1 MDEAAAQGGVG
12 MKVISIF
19 LALINTLF
27 GGLLILS
34 CISASETLTWIV
46 MKSTAGFL
54 GICFGILTF
63 KDNMQPINSGSMLLV
78 NLAVVIAG
86 VSGVAWGIHWSI
98 ISGDMKN
105 TVLLFGGSLFVQGLT
120 SMLG

>member
-1 MDEAAAQGGVG
+1 

-34 CISASETLTWIV
+34 CVSASEALSWVV

-54 GICFGILTF
+54 GVFFGILNF
-63 KDNMQPINSGSMLLV
+63 KDNMQPMDPGYMLLI
-78 NLAVVIAG
+78 NLALVIIG
-86 VSGVAWGIHWSI
+86 VSGFAWGLHWSI
-98 ISGDMKN
+98 ISGDVKN
-105 TVLLFGGSLFVQGLT
+105 TVLLFGGSLFMQGLT
-120 SMLG
+120 SMLGMSASVNA

>member
-1 MDEAAAQGGVG
+1 

-19 LALINTLF
+19 LALLNTLF

-34 CISASETLTWIV
+34 CISASEALSWIA

-54 GICFGILTF
+54 GVLFGILTF
-63 KDNMQPINSGSMLLV
+63 TDNIQPIHPGRMLLV
-78 NLAVVIAG
+78 NLALTIAG
-86 VSGVAWGIHWSI
+86 VTGFAWGVHWSI

-105 TVLLFGGSLFVQGLT
+105 TVLLFGGSLFIQGLT
-120 SMLG
+120 SMLVTSVNIST